1 MMMNSWF
8 GLKLYARMT
17 LFFLGISALALPLRA
32 QKQDL
37 TFSLGG
43 IATQTRTFVSPT
55 AGQVNISADKTFGA
69 NYGYRLL
76 GSILVGLYG
85 EIEFAAIPNRS
96 VTSAN
101 AVVAQNYASLYVAPG
116 FRVKF
121 FPGARLSP
129 WGAVGGG
136 YASYEQ
142 SATLSN
148 GQTTTNRFLNRGV
161 FDFGGGL
168 DYRLFRFIGL
178 RAEVRDFYSGN
189 PNLNV
194 RPNSSG
200 QHNVVSS
207 GGIIF
212 RF

>member
-1 MMMNSWF
+1 MMNSWF